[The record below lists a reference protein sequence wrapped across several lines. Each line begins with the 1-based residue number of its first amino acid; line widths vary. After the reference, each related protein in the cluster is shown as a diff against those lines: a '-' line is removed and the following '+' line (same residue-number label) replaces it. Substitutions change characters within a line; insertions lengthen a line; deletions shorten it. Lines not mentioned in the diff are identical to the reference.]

1 MLRSMTWTMLV
12 DWVTYYGVEPWGEE
26 RKDLRT
32 DFLAAAILAPHLKK
46 GERAPQL
53 SGAIGGV
60 VRPRQSIEE
69 MQSVVAGIQ
78 ARHAKAREKKHG
90 SDVSRKSPN

>member
-1 MLRSMTWTMLV
+1 MTWAWLV
-12 DWVTYYGVEPWGEE
+12 DWVTYYGVEPWGED

-53 SGAIGGV
+53 SGTIGGTGG
-60 VRPRQSIEE
+60 PRQNLDE
-69 MQSVVAGIQ
+69 MKAVVAGIQ
-78 ARHAKAREKKHG
+78 ARHEKAREKKHG
-90 SDVSRKSPN
+90 SDVSRQPPN

>member
-1 MLRSMTWTMLV
+1 MTWPMLV
-12 DWVTYYGVEPWGEE
+12 DWVTYYGVEPWGED
-26 RKDLRT
+26 RKDFRT

-53 SGAIGGV
+53 SGAIGGSH
-60 VRPRQSIEE
+60 RPQQSLDE
-69 MQSVVAGIQ
+69 MKATVDRIN

-90 SDVSRKSPN
+90 SDVSR